1 MKNEE
6 KEPVLPVVEEADKEK
21 KNMDLAADRLRSLIE
36 RIEHLEAKKS
46 L

>member
-21 KNMDLAADRLRSLIE
+21 KIWTWQQID
-36 RIEHLEAKKS
+36 
-46 L
+46 